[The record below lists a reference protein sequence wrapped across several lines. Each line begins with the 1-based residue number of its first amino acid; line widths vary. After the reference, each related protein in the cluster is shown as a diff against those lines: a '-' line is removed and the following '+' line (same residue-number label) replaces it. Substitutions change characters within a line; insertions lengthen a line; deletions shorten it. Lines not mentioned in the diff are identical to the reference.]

1 MHLFQ
6 SFIYLF
12 ILQFIIYPSL
22 FTTNLTLITLI
33 LQLNQT
39 NSALPI
45 SLFLDRNPSRLEAKF
60 FFPFYEINNLSISI
74 NINQSQIHISN
85 NNFPI
90 ISSLKHH

>member
-6 SFIYLF
+6 SFFF
-12 ILQFIIYPSL
+12 ILQFIIYPSF

-33 LQLNQT
+33 LQFNQT
-39 NSALPI
+39 NLALPI

-74 NINQSQIHISN
+74 NLNQSQIHISS